1 MRLPRPHTIDAWLAY
16 RDFRLL
22 WFGNFFAFS
31 AQWMQ
36 LLSIGW
42 LVKELSEGSGVAG
55 LLVLSVSGLNILP
68 SLVVNPIAGALGDRL
83 DRRKLAMATQGFS
96 AALALAFAILV
107 DSEWMRLWHAY
118 AYVIISGVCLAI
130 TQPIQQVMVSNTV
143 PRAAISNAYA
153 INTLTITGTRMIGA
167 SIGGILIA
175 QLGFF
180 WNFTMEAALYLGVVL
195 LLLPMRMPYASAPL
209 PRAEGRARF
218 SPLADFRDG
227 LAHLWKEQREILQ
240 MMVVSFIPN
249 TILHPVWF
257 LLPLFTAQVL
267 QAHAD
272 MGGYLLAVTG
282 LGGLVSTLA
291 IATFGFPFRRGWLL
305 LGAAALSSVC
315 TMLFS
320 HSSWLPAAF
329 IFLALMSL
337 FQAYYRT
344 TQGTVVLTIVPD
356 RFRART
362 MTVLAY
368 ERGLLTGASILV
380 GMLADATT
388 AAIAILTLGGLG
400 LALTAVCAAAL
411 PRVRAV
417 E

>member
-1 MRLPRPHTIDAWLAY
+1 MPRLHTIDAWLAY

-42 LVKELSEGSGVAG
+42 LVKELSAGSGVGG
-55 LLVLSVSGLNILP
+55 LLVLSASGLNILP

-83 DRRKLAMATQGFS
+83 DRRKLAMATQAFS
-96 AALALAFAILV
+96 AVLAMAFAILV
-107 DSEWMRLWHAY
+107 DSDLMRLWHAY

-130 TQPIQQVMVSNTV
+130 TMPIQQVMVSNTV
-143 PRAAISNAYA
+143 PGRAISNAYA

-195 LLLPMRMPYASAPL
+195 MLWPMRMPYASAP
-209 PRAEGRARF
+209 PPGDARF

-227 LAHLWKEQREILQ
+227 LVHLWQEQREILH
-240 MMVVSFIPN
+240 MMLVSFIPN

-272 MGGYLLAVTG
+272 LGGYLLAVTG
-282 LGGLVSTLA
+282 LGGLISTLA
-291 IATFGFPFRRGWLL
+291 IATFGFPFRRGGLL
-305 LGAAALSSVC
+305 LAAAALSSVC

-320 HSSWLPAAF
+320 QSSWLPAAF
-329 IFLALMSL
+329 VFLALMSL

-344 TQGTVVLTIVPD
+344 TQGTVVLTVVPD

-368 ERGLLTGASILV
+368 ERGLLTGASVLV
-380 GMLADATT
+380 GILADATS
-388 AAIAILTLGGLG
+388 AAMAILALGGLG
-400 LALTAVCAAAL
+400 LAMSALCAVGL
-411 PRVRAV
+411 PRVRALR
-417 E
+417 